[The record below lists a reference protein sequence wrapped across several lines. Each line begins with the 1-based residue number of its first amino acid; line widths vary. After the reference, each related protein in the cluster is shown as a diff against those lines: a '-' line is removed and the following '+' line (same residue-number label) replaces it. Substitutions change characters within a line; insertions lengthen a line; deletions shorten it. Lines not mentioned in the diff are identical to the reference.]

1 MKLVRVRGMSKRQRD
16 PRVLIL
22 PECQKLLRQLTE
34 EPFHTMVVLDIATG
48 LRCSELLALKWCDVN
63 WSALTVSIR
72 RAIVDAVVDDVKTKS
87 SKAGLPLDPDLA
99 ELLMRWRSITEFNRD
114 EDWVFASPFQ
124 AGQMPY
130 RPWRYSATE
139 NPSSSNCRRTW
150 ERHRLAHLPTHF
162 PHLDEIGA
170 PLKVQQE
177 LMRHA
182 DIRITLNIYGKAM
195 DESKRRV
202 HGDIV
207 RLVLA
212 K

>member
-1 MKLVRVRGMSKRQRD
+1 
-16 PRVLIL
+16 
-22 PECQKLLRQLTE
+22 
-34 EPFHTMVVLDIATG
+34 MVVLDIATG

-130 RPWRYSATE
+130 RPWGIQQ
-139 NPSSSNCRRTW
+139 RRIRPAAIAAGLGNDIGWHTF
-150 ERHRLAHLPTHF
+150 RHTFRTL
-162 PHLDEIGA
+162 LDEMERRSKCNRNSCGTPTSA
-170 PLKVQQE
+170 PRSTS
-177 LMRHA
+177 MGR
-182 DIRITLNIYGKAM
+182 RWMKA
-195 DESKRRV
+195 SV
-202 HGDIV
+202 GYTAISC
-207 RLVLA
+207 A
-212 K
+212 WC